1 MNVSFIFTEE
11 GGRVSEIGKRLQE
24 VERRIEAARGRSP
37 YGQDVIL
44 VAVTKFHPLENMEEV
59 LRLGVTQVGEN
70 RVQEM
75 EEKHDRLTLP
85 AVWHLQGHLQR
96 NKVKKAVALA
106 DLIQS
111 VDSAGILE
119 EIDKRAGQA
128 GKKQDVLLEFNIS
141 GEESKYGLSP
151 KELRHIVEVAKDCP
165 HVTVKG
171 LMCMAPIEEDAEKT
185 RPVFKK
191 AHALW
196 EELKTYF
203 PDNQISILSMGMTRD
218 FEIAIE
224 EGATMV
230 RVGTAIFGARQKGE
244 EK

>member
-1 MNVSFIFTEE
+1 MSD
-11 GGRVSEIGKRLQE
+11 IGKRLQE

-111 VDSAGILE
+111 VDSAGILK
-119 EIDKRAGQA
+119 EIDKRAEQA

>member
-1 MNVSFIFTEE
+1 MSD
-11 GGRVSEIGKRLQE
+11 IGKRLQE
-24 VERRIEAARGRSP
+24 VERRIEAARRRSP

-119 EIDKRAGQA
+119 EIDKRAEQA

-151 KELRHIVEVAKDCP
+151 KELPNIVEVARDCP

-171 LMCMAPIEEDAEKT
+171 LMCMAPIEDDAEKT

>member
-11 GGRVSEIGKRLQE
+11 GGRVSDIGKRLQE

-111 VDSAGILE
+111 VDSAGILK
-119 EIDKRAGQA
+119 EIDKRAEQA

>member
-1 MNVSFIFTEE
+1 MSD
-11 GGRVSEIGKRLQE
+11 IGKRLQE
-24 VERRIEAARGRSP
+24 VERRIEAARRRSP

-111 VDSAGILE
+111 VDSAGILK
-119 EIDKRAGQA
+119 EIDKRAEQA

-151 KELRHIVEVAKDCP
+151 KELCHIVEVAKDCP

-218 FEIAIE
+218 FEMAIE

>member
-1 MNVSFIFTEE
+1 M
-11 GGRVSEIGKRLQE
+11 SEIGKRLQE

-111 VDSAGILE
+111 VDSAEILK
-119 EIDKRAGQA
+119 EIDKRAEQT

-151 KELRHIVEVAKDCP
+151 KELPNIVEVARDCP

>member
-1 MNVSFIFTEE
+1 MSD
-11 GGRVSEIGKRLQE
+11 IGKRLQE

-111 VDSAGILE
+111 VDSAGILK
-119 EIDKRAGQA
+119 EIDKRAEQA

-230 RVGTAIFGARQKGE
+230 RVGTAIFGTRQKGE

>member
-1 MNVSFIFTEE
+1 MNVSIIFTKE
-11 GGRVSEIGKRLQE
+11 GGRVSDIGKRLQE
-24 VERRIEAARGRSP
+24 VERRIEAARRRSP

-203 PDNQISILSMGMTRD
+203 PDNQISILSMGMTQD

>member
-75 EEKHDRLTLP
+75 EEKHDRLALP

-111 VDSAGILE
+111 VDSAGILK
-119 EIDKRAGQA
+119 EIDKRAEQS

-151 KELRHIVEVAKDCP
+151 KELPRIVEVARDCP

>member
-1 MNVSFIFTEE
+1 MSD
-11 GGRVSEIGKRLQE
+11 IGKRLQE
-24 VERRIEAARGRSP
+24 VERRIEAARRRSP

-111 VDSAGILE
+111 VDSAGILK
-119 EIDKRAGQA
+119 EIDKRAEQA

-141 GEESKYGLSP
+141 GEESKYGLLP
-151 KELRHIVEVAKDCP
+151 KELPHIVEIARDCP

-218 FEIAIE
+218 FEMAIE

>member
-1 MNVSFIFTEE
+1 MSD
-11 GGRVSEIGKRLQE
+11 IGKRLQE
-24 VERRIEAARGRSP
+24 VERRIEAARRRSP

-70 RVQEM
+70 RIQEM

-111 VDSAGILE
+111 VDSAGILK
-119 EIDKRAGQA
+119 EIDKRAEQA

-203 PDNQISILSMGMTRD
+203 PDNQISILSMGMTQD

>member
-1 MNVSFIFTEE
+1 MSDI
-11 GGRVSEIGKRLQE
+11 SDRLQE
-24 VERRIEAARGRSP
+24 VEHRIEAARKRSP
-37 YGQDVIL
+37 YGQNVVL
-44 VAVTKFHPLENMEEV
+44 VAVTKFHPLEHMEEV
-59 LRLGVTQVGEN
+59 LRLGVAHVGEN

-75 EEKHDRLTLP
+75 EEKHERLTLP
-85 AVWHLQGHLQR
+85 AVWHLQGHLQK

-111 VDSAGILE
+111 VDSAGILK
-119 EIDKRAGQA
+119 EIDKRAGQM
-128 GKKQDVLLEFNIS
+128 GKKQDILLEFNIS

-151 KELRHIVEVAKDCP
+151 EELASIVEIAKECS
-165 HVTVKG
+165 HVSVKG
-171 LMCMAPIEEDAEKT
+171 LMCMAPLEEDVEKT

-203 PDNQISILSMGMTRD
+203 PKDQVSILSMGMTRD

>member
-1 MNVSFIFTEE
+1 MSD
-11 GGRVSEIGKRLQE
+11 IGKRLQE

-111 VDSAGILE
+111 VDSAGILK
-119 EIDKRAGQA
+119 EIDKRAEQA
-128 GKKQDVLLEFNIS
+128 GKKQGVLLEFNIS

-203 PDNQISILSMGMTRD
+203 PDNQISILSMGMTQD

>member
-1 MNVSFIFTEE
+1 MNVSIIFTKE
-11 GGRVSEIGKRLQE
+11 GGRVSDIGKRLQE
-24 VERRIEAARGRSP
+24 VERRIEAARRRSP

-151 KELRHIVEVAKDCP
+151 KGLLHIVEVARDCP

-196 EELKTYF
+196 EDLKTYF
-203 PDNQISILSMGMTRD
+203 PDNQISILSMGMTQD

-230 RVGTAIFGARQKGE
+230 RVGTARFGARQKGE

>member
-1 MNVSFIFTEE
+1 MNVSIIFTKE
-11 GGRVSEIGKRLQE
+11 GGRVSDIGKRLQE
-24 VERRIEAARGRSP
+24 VERRIEAARRRSP

-111 VDSAGILE
+111 VDSAGILK
-119 EIDKRAGQA
+119 EIDKRAEQA

-151 KELRHIVEVAKDCP
+151 KELPHIVEVARDCP

-196 EELKTYF
+196 EDLKTYF
-203 PDNQISILSMGMTRD
+203 PDNQISILSMGMTQD

>member
-1 MNVSFIFTEE
+1 M
-11 GGRVSEIGKRLQE
+11 SEIGKRLQE

-151 KELRHIVEVAKDCP
+151 KELPNIVEVARDCP

-203 PDNQISILSMGMTRD
+203 PDNQISILSMGMTQD

>member
-1 MNVSFIFTEE
+1 MSD
-11 GGRVSEIGKRLQE
+11 IGKRLQE
-24 VERRIEAARGRSP
+24 VERRIEAARRRSP

-111 VDSAGILE
+111 VDSAGILK
-119 EIDKRAGQA
+119 EIDKRAEQA

-203 PDNQISILSMGMTRD
+203 PDNQISILSMGMTQD